1 MGETGDH
8 CAKWNKPD
16 TEGQESHGLTHVESE
31 TVDLM
36 EVGSRMAVSGS
47 RE

>member
-1 MGETGDH
+1 MGEAGDP

-16 TEGQESHGLTHVESE
+16 TEGQESHGLAHVGSE

-36 EVGSRMAVSGS
+36 QVGSRMAVSGW